1 MAYSTKIKTTFDQI
15 KKVLTDLP
23 GGIFM
28 SQDDYTGNEGIVV
41 EFDSSTLISSM
52 SGANTRT
59 YTYNF
64 TQYMKA
70 NGTKE
75 QITEALSRRM
85 DKLEYPL
92 TQEQSRTVSGTYYW
106 HDGQVTS
113 SSIEE
118 NDDGEMVGIV
128 VYELSITEI
137 A

>member
-1 MAYSTKIKTTFDQI
+1 
-15 KKVLTDLP
+15 
-23 GGIFM
+23 M

-85 DKLEYPL
+85 DKLEYTL